1 MFRQAGGRVR
11 EMQEEVA
18 VPGMQEGVR
27 HQVHQEAPE
36 DMQER
41 AGRIRSCQSP
51 EISHQNWDKIK

>member
-27 HQVHQEAPE
+27 HQVHQEARAE
-36 DMQER
+36 MQVG
-41 AGRIRSCQSP
+41 AGRICS
-51 EISHQNWDKIK
+51 